1 MSLVLQRRMELLH
14 RMFTPAQLEQL
25 MPGFAAWTDEEQRAC
40 HHCWVPDDEE
50 EINQALARE
59 YLDEEELAGDEV
71 ETRRDI
77 MQDQVV
83 EGLNKLHARMLE
95 GGAAPEDLRLI
106 ICFDN

>member
-1 MSLVLQRRMELLH
+1 MSLVLQRRMEFL
-14 RMFTPAQLEQL
+14 RQIRTPAQLEQL
-25 MPGFAAWTDEEQRAC
+25 MPGFAALTDEEQRAS
-40 HHCWVPDDEE
+40 HYCWVPDDEE
-50 EINQALARE
+50 EINQLLARE

-83 EGLNKLHARMLE
+83 RGLNKLHARMLE

-106 ICFDN
+106 ICFDS